1 MIHRDV
7 VIDLIPVYLS
17 GEASEET
24 RKLVEQAVK
33 SDPELAKNLDR
44 ERELLSLGAPP
55 ALPPDHEKRTL
66 DRTKTAVRRRSVTF
80 AGALLFLV
88 PAVHVLVGERP
99 RRGSS
104 LVARCTA
111 RLCGAL
117 DRCGGLVDRARRDP
131 SAAASKRD
139 LRRSASPSTTS
150 EGARRKRLDESS

>member
-66 DRTKTAVRRRSVTF
+66 DRTRTAVRRRSMTF
-80 AGALLFLV
+80 AGALLFSCLPFTFSWESGRGV
-88 PAVHVLVGERP
+88 DLLLWRAAPLACVVL
-99 RRGSS
+99 
-104 LVARCTA
+104 LI
-111 RLCGAL
+111 
-117 DRCGGLVDRARRDP
+117 
-131 SAAASKRD
+131 AAAALWIAHVAIRLR
-139 LRRSASPSTTS
+139 LRRS
-150 EGARRKRLDESS
+150 GI